1 MISLDLTKS
10 SEVRKAGDWS
20 NCCTIFFI
28 FLEYYDVQRTLA
40 GEEVRILKRRA
51 CCCALWG
58 SRAADSLSLS
68 YPRLTSN
75 PISVPR
81 VLLIARCKLFY
92 FYQCAICEINLIPK
106 SKGLRCNVKTYE
118 AILLLEKRPWRQR
131 KIRFFFKPVAFFGGH
146 ISIL

>member
-1 MISLDLTKS
+1 MILTIPSPTVSLLS
-10 SEVRKAGDWS
+10 FHSFIMEP
-20 NCCTIFFI
+20 IFHQHKCIQISKRMGNQSVIVYSKWIVIIALFFSF
-28 FLEYYDVQRTLA
+28 FLEYCDVQRTLA

-58 SRAADSLSLS
+58 SRAAYSLSLS

-106 SKGLRCNVKTYE
+106 SKGLRCNVKT
-118 AILLLEKRPWRQR
+118 
-131 KIRFFFKPVAFFGGH
+131 
-146 ISIL
+146 

>member
-1 MISLDLTKS
+1 MGNQSVIVYSKGIVIIAL
-10 SEVRKAGDWS
+10 
-20 NCCTIFFI
+20 FFSF
-28 FLEYYDVQRTLA
+28 FLEYCDVQRTLA

-51 CCCALWG
+51 CCCAEE
-58 SRAADSLSLS
+58 AAAAS

-106 SKGLRCNVKTYE
+106 SKGLRCNVKT
-118 AILLLEKRPWRQR
+118 
-131 KIRFFFKPVAFFGGH
+131 
-146 ISIL
+146 